1 MTSKNR
7 KRCPSSQTPI
17 TASVP
22 SSSDPHH
29 HYSAQCPTCERVFL
43 LPGFNLPVHYVCKH
57 LDVSFPTQA
66 RRAFFCNDCQTEL
79 AEGEPQEPV
88 VGPHLLSCAGGQPG
102 WACDCKPVFSTD
114 FWPGQAVWTGD
125 EPLSTELQFR
135 QGEVVERY
143 AFGTAPQ
150 YLVRWLDG
158 DQVYL
163 HEKFLLPEPPVRCGD
178 LDCANRAAKTP
189 GCYWVAG
196 WARCQT
202 CLDDIARGREAQ
214 GCRCQAEYVPMR
226 SGHLH
231 GHCTPGFCPCKP
243 AAAPP
248 TVRGCAMPIKAG
260 LSFASS
266 WQESS
271 DGFCPEPAQDGDD
284 YCARHSTPEEPVAEF
299 VAEPVDALTARKL
312 AAALDWHR
320 VFTARGDTV
329 AAQGEL
335 EAAYRYAAEILADEA
350 PAAAPEPVV
359 EASLADVQANVE
371 RAATRT
377 VISFAPMHPK
387 FQNIE
392 TGRILTSGWLKFDCG
407 HAYHWTP
414 RGLADDESEPQ
425 AGGRALCAICL
436 SDVLS
441 EAQA

>member
-7 KRCPSSQTPI
+7 KRCEGSNLPLAAT
-17 TASVP
+17 VP
-22 SSSDPHH
+22 STGDPYH
-29 HYSAQCPTCERVFL
+29 HYGATCPKCDRHFS
-43 LPGFNLPVHYVCKH
+43 LPNYSLPVHYVCKH
-57 LDVSFPTQA
+57 LDVSYPTQE

-88 VGPHLLSCAGGQPG
+88 AGPHLSWCAGGQPG

-143 AFGTAPQ
+143 AFGPSPM

-158 DQVYL
+158 DEVHL

-231 GHCTPGFCPCKP
+231 SHCTPGFCPCKP
-243 AAAPP
+243 AAAAP

-266 WQESS
+266 WQDSS

-284 YCARHSTPEEPVAEF
+284 YCARHSTPDGDLTAERCTECGRLLFAGRVCCTPQEPLAEF
-299 VAEPVDALTARKL
+299 VVEPVDALTARKL

-320 VFTARGDTV
+320 VFTTRGDTV

-335 EAAYRYAAEILADEA
+335 EAAYKYAAEILADEA
-350 PAAAPEPVV
+350 PAAPHP
-359 EASLADVQANVE
+359 DINQCQC
-371 RAATRT
+371 ATVSQHWAT
-377 VISFAPMHPK
+377 VA
-387 FQNIE
+387 
-392 TGRILTSGWLKFDCG
+392 R
-407 HAYHWTP
+407 
-414 RGLADDESEPQ
+414 
-425 AGGRALCAICL
+425 
-436 SDVLS
+436 